1 LAFIFLGT
9 SNKVVFESPGPLVN
23 TSRDT
28 IRDLRKR
35 KNVKVY
41 RIDSNPLKT
50 NELKDSLGENE
61 TFLVESLP
69 TKLLKNLIETVKSLK
84 ERIGKLKKR
93 KERTKGTY

>member
-1 LAFIFLGT
+1 
-9 SNKVVFESPGPLVN
+9 
-23 TSRDT
+23 
-28 IRDLRKR
+28 
-35 KNVKVY
+35 VKVY

-93 KERTKGTY
+93 KERTKGTYLRTKRTC